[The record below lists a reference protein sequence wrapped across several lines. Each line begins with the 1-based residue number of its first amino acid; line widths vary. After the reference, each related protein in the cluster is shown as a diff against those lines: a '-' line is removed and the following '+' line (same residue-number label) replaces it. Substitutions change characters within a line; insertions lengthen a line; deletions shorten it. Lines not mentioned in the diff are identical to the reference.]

1 MAYGG
6 LYNTAASTLNV
17 EANTPSQLAL
27 PSTMPSLDVTYGTNT
42 ITLAD
47 EGDYEIHY
55 AIAASAPA
63 GTTLTLAVR
72 QGGTN
77 IPQATTVRALIAD
90 TSTSFAGTTIVTL
103 PAGTVLDVAVSTPT
117 PATVTI
123 GSGAALTVKK
133 LDA

>member
-1 MAYGG
+1 
-6 LYNTAASTLNV
+6 
-17 EANTPSQLAL
+17 
-27 PSTMPSLDVTYGTNT
+27 MPSEAVTYGTNT
-42 ITLAD
+42 VTVTE

-90 TSTSFAGTTIVTL
+90 TSTSFSGTTIVNL
-103 PAGTVLDVAVSTPT
+103 PAGTELDVAVSTPT
-117 PATVTI
+117 ASTVTI
-123 GSGAALTVKK
+123 GSGASLTVKK
-133 LDA
+133 LDAATT